1 MARRTKE
8 EAAATRDS
16 ILDAAEQLF
25 VEQGVSRTTL
35 QHIATAAGVTR
46 GAIYWHFDDKAA
58 LFSAMMDRATL
69 PLEAELQLLDQS
81 ESVDPLADLRDY
93 VLAVLRRTV
102 EDPGARRVFE
112 IATLKVEF
120 VDEMDAVR
128 VRRQRSLSNWMARAE
143 RRIRL
148 AADQGLIK
156 RNVDPR
162 TLALAMWTMID
173 GLIRSWMF
181 DPKSFDLL
189 QLGQCVIDPYI
200 EGLRAGKS
208 AAPARSD
215 ADPVTHV
222 R

>member
-81 ESVDPLADLRDY
+81 ESADPLADLRDY

-156 RNVDPR
+156 GSVDPR

-181 DPKSFDLL
+181 DPNSFDLL

-200 EGLRAGKS
+200 EGLRS
-208 AAPARSD
+208 
-215 ADPVTHV
+215 
-222 R
+222 

>member
-16 ILDAAEQLF
+16 ILDAAEKLF

-35 QHIATAAGVTR
+35 QHIASAAGVTR
-46 GAIYWHFDDKAA
+46 GAIYWHFDDKGA
-58 LFSAMMDRATL
+58 LFNAMMERATL
-69 PLEAELQLLDQS
+69 PLEAELQVLDEA
-81 ESVDPLADLRDY
+81 ESADPLTDLREY

-128 VRRQRSLSNWMARAE
+128 LRRQESLNNWLARAE

-148 AADQGLIK
+148 ATEQGLIGA
-156 RNVDPR
+156 RVDPAQV
-162 TLALAMWTMID
+162 ALAMWTMID
-173 GLIRSWMF
+173 GLIRNWMF
-181 DPKSFDLL
+181 APKSFDLL
-189 QLGQCVIDPYI
+189 ELGRCVIDPYM
-200 EGLRAGKS
+200 EGLRAGRK
-208 AAPARSD
+208 
-215 ADPVTHV
+215 
-222 R
+222 